1 MNVVEPLNA
10 NYTENKKHKRE
21 VCRYWLQ
28 SRCLKGSDCEFI
40 HTVDHSKM
48 PICPLGDSCANIAE
62 CTFQHLS
69 SDRPLC
75 ANYQLGFCSFG
86 RRCRHRHQEQGP
98 EALKPV
104 SVYFTDEYA
113 SIKYS
118 EAMRKTNSY
127 KKSKCE
133 YFATNGWCPYFDMCN
148 FTH

>member
-10 NYTENKKHKRE
+10 NFTQNKKHKRE

-40 HTVDHSKM
+40 HTIEPSKM
-48 PICPLGDSCANIAE
+48 PICPLGDSCSNITDCA
-62 CTFQHLS
+62 FQHLS
-69 SDRPLC
+69 PDRPLC

-86 RRCRHRHQEQGP
+86 RRCRHRHLEMGP
-98 EALKPV
+98 GDLKSV
-104 SVYFTDEYA
+104 SVYFTPEYA
-113 SIKYS
+113 GLEY
-118 EAMRKTNSY
+118 ATRMARTNTY

-133 YFATNGWCPYFDMCN
+133 YFSQNGWCPYFDMCN